1 MMARTKLAAV
11 PQAAELLGVDSI
23 EGILRSS
30 DLFGGLSG
38 AELKKLLSLCREEVY
53 RAGTIIFSEGAPCHT
68 MYIVESG
75 KVALEINLHIGQAS
89 EATTIDVITR
99 GGCLCCSGLIDP
111 HILTATGRTVETTEL
126 VVLDTADLKGLFQ
139 ENPEMGCKTMNNLA
153 RVVSS
158 RFEHTRE
165 RLGYILS
172 VIFHDFKAPLA
183 AVDSLNRLILGGYA
197 GRLNDEQQS
206 MLQGSSKRVSDLL
219 NLVDNIMDVSRIE
232 VKNPVMSKIS
242 LAQVILG
249 SIEVM
254 QPLAQEKGVQLRA
267 EVGELPPVH
276 GARDRLEQVVINLLS
291 NGIKFTPP
299 GGTVAVKAKDGAEH
313 VQVDVVDSGIGIRA
327 EELPRIF
334 DDFHRGLDLAERG
347 VGLGLS
353 ITKRIVEAHQGK
365 IWAVSPCP
373 GSDKGSEF
381 TFTLPKIPNMTKL

>member
-1 MMARTKLAAV
+1 MARTKLTSV
-11 PQAAELLGVDSI
+11 PRVAELPGIDSTEGV
-23 EGILRSS
+23 LRSS

-38 AELKKLLSLCREEVY
+38 DELKKLLSLCREEVY

-111 HILTATGRTVETTEL
+111 YILTATGRTLETTEL
-126 VVLDTADLKGLFQ
+126 VVLDTAELKGLFQ
-139 ENPEMGCKTMNNLA
+139 ENPEIGWKAMNNLA
-153 RVVSS
+153 KVVSS
-158 RFEHTRE
+158 RFERTRKTI
-165 RLGYILS
+165 GYILS

-183 AVDSLNRLILGGYA
+183 AVESFNRLILGGYA
-197 GRLNDEQQS
+197 GELNDEQES
-206 MLQGSSKRVSDLL
+206 MLQGSSKRISDLL

-242 LAQVILG
+242 LAQVIMD

-254 QPLAQEKGVQLRA
+254 QPLAQEKGVQLEA
-267 EVGELPPVH
+267 KVTEVPPVY
-276 GARDRLEQVVINLLS
+276 GARERLKQVVINLLS

-299 GGTVAVKAKDGAEH
+299 GGMVAVKAKDGTDD
-313 VQVDVVDSGIGIRA
+313 VQVEVVDSGVGICA
-327 EELPRIF
+327 QELPRIF
-334 DDFHRGLDLAERG
+334 DDFYRGLDLTERG
-347 VGLGLS
+347 AGLGLS
-353 ITKRIVEAHQGK
+353 IAKRIIEAHRGK

-373 GSDKGSEF
+373 GSNKGSQF
-381 TFTLPKIPNMTKL
+381 IFTLPKKLKTIRQK